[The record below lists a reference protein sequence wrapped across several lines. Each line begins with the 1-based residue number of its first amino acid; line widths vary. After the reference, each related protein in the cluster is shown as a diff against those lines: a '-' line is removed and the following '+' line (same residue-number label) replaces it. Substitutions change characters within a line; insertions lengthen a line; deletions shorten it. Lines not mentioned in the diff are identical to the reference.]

1 MDRIACRG
9 LIIHENKLLTVRLKD
24 YKHFCLPGGT
34 LEKDEEITQCIQR
47 EIQEELWIT
56 PILWNIAFI
65 HELIIPETHL
75 IEFFYVIKNP
85 QDFLS
90 IDLAKASHWFEI
102 KEMHWLDIENPD
114 VEFLAKE
121 LLVLLKDSKPEDL
134 EKTRII
140 TRR

>member
-1 MDRIACRG
+1 M
-9 LIIHENKLLTVRLKD
+9 
-24 YKHFCLPGGT
+24 
-34 LEKDEEITQCIQR
+34 EKDEEIIQCIQR
-47 EIQEELWIT
+47 EIQEELWVT
-56 PILWNIAFI
+56 PILGNIAFI

-102 KEMHWLDIENPD
+102 KEIHWLDIENPD